1 MEKPV
6 APACLRNQEPIAQT
20 LAGILTEP
28 ARVLEIGSGTG
39 QHAVYIARALP
50 HLIWQPTELEPALAG
65 IRAWRADAGLEN
77 VLEPLVLDV
86 SQDHWPR
93 EPYDAVF
100 TANTVHFIG
109 WRPVRCMFEGV
120 ARVLREGGR
129 FCVYGPFNYDGQYT
143 SEGNRELDAWLKSR
157 DPVSGIKDIAEVTRL
172 AASLGLVLQQDL
184 AMPANNR
191 LLVFAKGG
199 N

>member
-6 APACLRNQEPIAQT
+6 APACLRNQEPIAQA

-39 QHAVYIARALP
+39 QHAVYVARALP
-50 HLIWQPTELEPALAG
+50 YLIWQPTELEPALAG
-65 IRAWRADAGLEN
+65 VRAWRAGAGLEN

-86 SQDHWPR
+86 TQNDWPQ

-109 WRPVRCMFEGV
+109 WEPVRQMFEGV
-120 ARVLREGGR
+120 ARVLRGDGL
-129 FCVYGPFNYDGQYT
+129 FCVYGPFNYDGRYT

-157 DPVSGIKDIAEVTRL
+157 DPASGIKDIEAVTQL
-172 AASLGLVLQQDL
+172 AASFGLVFQQDI

-191 LLVFAKGG
+191 LLVFRKG
-199 N
+199 

>member
-6 APACLRNQEPIAQT
+6 APACLRNQEPIART

-39 QHAVYIARALP
+39 QHAVYVARALP
-50 HLIWQPTELEPALAG
+50 HLTWQPTELEPALAG
-65 IRAWRADAGLEN
+65 IRAWQEDAGLDN

-86 SQDHWPR
+86 SQDDWP
-93 EPYDAVF
+93 EGPYDAVF

-109 WRPVRCMFEGV
+109 WAPVRRMFEGV
-120 ARVLREGGR
+120 ARVLRPEGL
-129 FCVYGPFNYDGQYT
+129 FCVYGPFNYEGRYT

-157 DPVSGIKDIAEVTRL
+157 DSTSGIKDIEAVRQL
-172 AASLGLVLQQDL
+172 ADSLELVFQQDL

-191 LLVFAKGG
+191 MLVFRKS
-199 N
+199 